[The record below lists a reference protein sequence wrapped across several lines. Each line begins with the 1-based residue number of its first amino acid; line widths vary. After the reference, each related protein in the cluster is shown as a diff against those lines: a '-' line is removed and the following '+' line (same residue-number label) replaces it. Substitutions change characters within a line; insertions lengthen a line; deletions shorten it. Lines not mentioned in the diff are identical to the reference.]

1 MTESIGN
8 PENPTA
14 SLVYGTV
21 IGQLSPPTSIPTT
34 NNTNGEEIE
43 FLYKVYEELERSQKT
58 IERLQSELKAAQD
71 NVDDSEVLFVYDE
84 LEKAELN
91 LAQMQK
97 DMAKN
102 AQHNEHIIERLQ
114 SELKA
119 AQDNVDDS
127 EVLFV
132 YNELEKAEVNL
143 AEMKMRIQTDEELV
157 KAKQIID
164 KEAQDNVED
173 SEIQFVYDEKDRA
186 AMNTK

>member
-71 NVDDSEVLFVYDE
+71 NVDDSEVLFVY
-84 LEKAELN
+84 
-91 LAQMQK
+91 
-97 DMAKN
+97 
-102 AQHNEHIIERLQ
+102 
-114 SELKA
+114 
-119 AQDNVDDS
+119 
-127 EVLFV
+127 
-132 YNELEKAEVNL
+132 NELEKAEVNL

-157 KAKQIID
+157 EAKQIID